1 MVEEEQL
8 RCPVDH
14 SSRGEWLENMKSI
27 PNQEQQ
33 SVCPVNHNDRKN
45 WLDKVSVI
53 STTKSEPE
61 AAEGD
66 SFESCNSQVIDEK
79 QKFSTHSNTHLPT
92 ERQISSIPRSQENK
106 NWVYPS
112 EKQFFDAMRRKN
124 WNPNVTDMK
133 TIVPI
138 HNAVNEMAWFNILNW
153 EKAYKEQSLK
163 CGGVK
168 LTSFKGVQHL
178 TPRAWF
184 NTNILGYQKPF
195 DRHDWVVDR
204 CGTQIEYVIDFYS
217 GNSKSPSLYLDVR
230 PKINSW
236 EGVKLRLMRVFD
248 LY

>member
-1 MVEEEQL
+1 MLKEEQL
-8 RCPVDH
+8 NCPVDH
-14 SSRGEWLENMKSI
+14 SSRESWLESMKSV
-27 PNQEQQ
+27 PNQEQR
-33 SVCPVNHNDRKN
+33 SACPVNHNDRKN

-53 STTKSEPE
+53 STTKSEPD
-61 AAEGD
+61 AAEVD
-66 SFESCNSQVIDEK
+66 SSRSCSSQVLEEK
-79 QKFSTHSNTHLPT
+79 QDLSTYSNIDLPT

-112 EKQFFDAMRRKN
+112 ERQFFEAMRRKN
-124 WNPNVTDMK
+124 WNPSAIDMK
-133 TIVPI
+133 TVVPI
-138 HNAVNEMAWFNILNW
+138 HNTVNEMAWSNILNW
-153 EKAYKEQSLK
+153 EKAYKEQTLK
-163 CGGVK
+163 CGGIK
-168 LTSFKGVQHL
+168 LSSFKGIQRL

-184 NTNILGYQKPF
+184 NSNILGYQKPF

-236 EGVKLRLMRVFD
+236 EGIKLRLMKVFD